1 MKQFASFVGYEN
13 ENEKGKNK
21 MESYKVNLEKV
32 FELLE
37 MIFDDEV
44 SVNAMFDYEVNE
56 FERLLATVIMD
67 MLNLKINSGFITQK
81 EVLLLVVELKRVL
94 IEEIKNG
101 DKTLDLYTFSLTQSD
116 KKNQLVRSILEEI
129 NIFLAMEK
137 ENKDD
142 EVGGAGNEVS

>member
-1 MKQFASFVGYEN
+1 MKQFASFVGY

-32 FELLE
+32 FELLA

-44 SVNAMFDYEVNE
+44 SVNAMFDYEVNV

-67 MLNLKINSGFITQK
+67 MLNLKINYGFITQN
-81 EVLLLVVELKRVL
+81 EVLFLVVELKRFF
-94 IEEIKNG
+94 IGDIKTV
-101 DKTLDLYTFSLTQSD
+101 DITPELYTFLLTQSD
-116 KKNQLVRSILEEI
+116 KKNQLVRSILDKI
-129 NIFLAMEK
+129 NIFLEMGK

-142 EVGGAGNEVS
+142 EVGGADNEVS